1 MAMKIGYI
9 MVYDLEMNPHLA
21 EKFKFREATFTRRI
35 TSKGDRVYSKMLLS
49 PVDYEEIVD
58 KAYSNGIVEGLSR
71 GIDLMLYVLID
82 KHDAPMDDVQQLA
95 GELNHAA
102 QCVAEGYVTWAD
114 IRQMLKEYGV
124 ETALE

>member
-1 MAMKIGYI
+1 MQKKTNPRKIPRTQAD
-9 MVYDLEMNPHLA
+9 VE
-21 EKFKFREATFTRRI
+21 R
-35 TSKGDRVYSKMLLS
+35 
-49 PVDYEEIVD
+49 
-58 KAYSNGIVEGLSR
+58 AYNDGIAEGLSR

-82 KHDAPMDDVQQLA
+82 KHDAPMDDVQQFA

>member
-1 MAMKIGYI
+1 MQWRKKVICMQKKTNPRKIPRTQAD
-9 MVYDLEMNPHLA
+9 VE
-21 EKFKFREATFTRRI
+21 R
-35 TSKGDRVYSKMLLS
+35 
-49 PVDYEEIVD
+49 
-58 KAYSNGIVEGLSR
+58 AYNDDIAEGLSR

-95 GELNHAA
+95 SELNHAA